1 MPAPT
6 ASLGTRRAMR
16 RRAIVLTAAAALA
29 AWMPATSHAQFG
41 KLVKKVTD
49 KASPAS
55 NIATGPAPTFD
66 ANTIELGPEQVDK
79 IISGLT
85 AERRILVGSGQ
96 DGVQALVK
104 RRQAASTQ
112 VSEIDQAHDRDDETY
127 QKTSSQVE
135 SCRSGAISASQ
146 STHQKEAQAK
156 AMSDPAFQQKYM
168 QAAQAM
174 AAANARGD
182 TAGVRKMQQQLAQ
195 SVYPYAKDDTAAAD
209 AKCGKPVPEPAW
221 RTQRDALI
229 ELQNA
234 LSDSIRATQD
244 AAATAGS
251 KTSGLTATQYAT
263 ARERIETY
271 VGRKKYNQTISG
283 FSQTEMDALG
293 AKATDL
299 EQLLDDISK
308 ANLT

>member
-6 ASLGTRRAMR
+6 ASLGTRRVIR
-16 RRAIVLTAAAALA
+16 RRVIVLTAAAALA

-41 KLVKKVTD
+41 KLVKKATD
-49 KASPAS
+49 KAAPAS
-55 NIATGPAPTFD
+55 NKATGPAPTFD
-66 ANTIELGPEQVDK
+66 DNTIELGPEQVDK
-79 IISGLT
+79 VISGLT

-104 RRQAASTQ
+104 RRDAASTQ
-112 VSEIDQAHDRDDETY
+112 VSEIDKTHDKDDQTY

-135 SCRSGAISASQ
+135 SCRSEAISASQ
-146 STHQKEAQAK
+146 SAHQKDAQAK

-182 TAGVRKMQQQLAQ
+182 TAAVRKMQLQLAQ

-209 AKCGKPVPEPAW
+209 AKCGKPVVEPAW

-229 ELQNA
+229 KLQNA
-234 LSDSIRATQD
+234 LTDSIRATQD
-244 AAATAGS
+244 AAATTGA

-263 ARERIETY
+263 ARERVETY
-271 VGRKKYNQTISG
+271 VGRKKVNQSISG
-283 FSQTEMDALG
+283 FSQKEMDALG
-293 AKATDL
+293 AKASDL
-299 EQLLDDISK
+299 QRLLDDISR

>member
-6 ASLGTRRAMR
+6 APFWTRRAMR
-16 RRAIVLTAAAALA
+16 GRVIVLTAAALT
-29 AWMPATSHAQFG
+29 AWMPAASHAQFG

-49 KASPAS
+49 KAAPSS
-55 NIATGPAPTFD
+55 NKATGPAPTFD
-66 ANTIELGPEQVDK
+66 ENTIELGPEQVDK
-79 IISGLT
+79 VISGLT
-85 AERRILVGSGQ
+85 AERRMLVGSGQ

-112 VSEIDQAHDRDDETY
+112 LGEIDKAHDTDDQIY

-135 SCRSGAISASQ
+135 SCRSEAISASQ
-146 STHQKEAQAK
+146 SAHQKQAQAK

-182 TAGVRKMQQQLAQ
+182 TAAVRKMQAQLAQ

-209 AKCGKPVPEPAW
+209 AKCGKAVPEPAW
-221 RTQRDALI
+221 RTQRDALTKL
-229 ELQNA
+229 ENA
-234 LSDSIRATQD
+234 LSDSIRSTQD
-244 AAATAGS
+244 AAATAGARA
-251 KTSGLTATQYAT
+251 SGLTALQYAT

-271 VGRKKYNQTISG
+271 VGRKKFNQSISG
-283 FSQTEMDALG
+283 FSQKEMDALG
-293 AKATDL
+293 AKASDL
-299 EQLLDDISK
+299 QQLLDDISK